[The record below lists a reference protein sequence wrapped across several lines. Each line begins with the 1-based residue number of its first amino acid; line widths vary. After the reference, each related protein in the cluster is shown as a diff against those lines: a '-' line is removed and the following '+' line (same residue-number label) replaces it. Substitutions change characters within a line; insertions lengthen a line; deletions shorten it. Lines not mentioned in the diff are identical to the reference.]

1 MDLSS
6 HLDIHQVFFEFFFF
20 PGCSGRCCGG
30 DSYGKGRNGHIHICA
45 EKKRFSVQPQNASFT
60 SVRMEQWLVLKQ
72 IHVPLLS
79 THFNPQ
85 HCYSSLFQLQIVKGR
100 EG

>member
-6 HLDIHQVFFEFFFF
+6 HLDIHQVFFEFFF

-45 EKKRFSVQPQNASFT
+45 EKEILRATSECFFYINQDGTMAGFETNA
-60 SVRMEQWLVLKQ
+60 
-72 IHVPLLS
+72 
-79 THFNPQ
+79 
-85 HCYSSLFQLQIVKGR
+85 
-100 EG
+100 